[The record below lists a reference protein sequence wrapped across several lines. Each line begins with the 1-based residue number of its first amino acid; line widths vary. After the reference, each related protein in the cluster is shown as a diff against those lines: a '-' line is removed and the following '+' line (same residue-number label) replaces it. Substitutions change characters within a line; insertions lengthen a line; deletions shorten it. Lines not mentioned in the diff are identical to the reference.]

1 MAVGGGSA
9 ERKAE
14 ELGASADAAA
24 GAWAAGAEGERRVA
38 AELSKLREAWTVL
51 HDRLL
56 RPGQSEANLDHVVIG
71 PGGMFLVDAKNRAGR
86 VMAWEGGLFQ
96 HTVQAGDRVSLNLA
110 AELKKVHGMAAYMA
124 VESGRPVTP
133 VLCLAGAHEAEFG
146 EPQMVQEVW
155 VVPVSKLVDWLNAQP
170 YVLDRETAGRVV
182 TRAMTDFPS
191 TTTDPALLAA
201 MGQEAARHKSVK
213 QATRRQ
219 RRPSAPGSRARPSFA
234 GRLARAI
241 VGLFM
246 MLASLWFLVTVMPVL
261 LTALLTSLVDVGDP
275 NAAPTNVAPTPVAP
289 SAKPSGAAKA
299 KPSPTGKAS
308 PTKAPVPKVTPRPT
322 PVVPALPPTDCARAT
337 GAEVA
342 RVLGRTVQPV
352 AVSAGCA
359 WGTRLD
365 DASTVLVSIR
375 MSADHKSWDSQLVT
389 SEKQRRVVYG
399 TAYDSSFKPAT
410 ALWVATG
417 QPIAT
422 AKGHVKASADTHIVV
437 STTKLGLT
445 DDQARRKALAIA
457 AALNN

>member
-24 GAWAAGAEGERRVA
+24 GAWAAGADGERRVA
-38 AELSKLREAWTVL
+38 AELSNLREAWTVL

-146 EPQMVQEVW
+146 VPQMVQGVW

-201 MGQEAARHKSVK
+201 MGQAAARPKRVRP
-213 QATRRQ
+213 ARRRQ
-219 RRPSAPGSRARPSFA
+219 RRPSAPRGRARRSFA
-234 GRLARAI
+234 GRLVRAV
-241 VGLFM
+241 VGLAM
-246 MLASLWFLVTVMPVL
+246 MLTSLWFLVTVMPVL
-261 LTALLTSLVDVGDP
+261 LTALFTSLAHAGQP
-275 NAAPTNVAPTPVAP
+275 SAAPTTVAP
-289 SAKPSGAAKA
+289 SANPSSAAKA
-299 KPSPTGKAS
+299 KASTTGKAL
-308 PTKAPVPKVTPRPT
+308 PTKAPVPKAAPKPT
-322 PVVPALPPTDCARAT
+322 PVVPALAPTDCARAT
-337 GAEVA
+337 TAEVSK
-342 RVLGRTVQPV
+342 VLGRKVQPI

-365 DASTVLVSIR
+365 DPSTVLVTIR
-375 MSADHKSWDSQLVT
+375 MSLGGSVYDSKFQT

-399 TAYDSSFKPAT
+399 TAYDSNFKPAT

-417 QPIAT
+417 QPVST
-422 AKGHVKASADTHIVV
+422 GNGHVKAVADTHIVV
-437 STTKLGLT
+437 STSKLGLT
-445 DDQARRKALAIA
+445 DDQARRKALGLAV
-457 AALNN
+457 ALDF

>member
-14 ELGASADAAA
+14 ELGASADSAA

-38 AELSKLREAWTVL
+38 AELSNLREAWTVL

-86 VMAWEGGLFQ
+86 VMEWEGGLFQ

-133 VLCLAGAHEAEFG
+133 VLCLAGAQEAEFG
-146 EPQMVQEVW
+146 EPQMVQGVW

-191 TTTDPALLAA
+191 TTTDPQLLTA
-201 MGQEAARHKSVK
+201 MGQAAARQKRVK

-219 RRPSAPGSRARPSFA
+219 RRPSAPRGRARRSFA
-234 GRLARAI
+234 GRLMRAI
-241 VGLFM
+241 VGLVM

-261 LTALLTSLVDVGDP
+261 LTALFTSLADVGEPKRGSNHRGSIRQAVRRGEGKTVHDWEGI
-275 NAAPTNVAPTPVAP
+275 ADE
-289 SAKPSGAAKA
+289 GAGPEGHAQA
-299 KPSPTGKAS
+299 DAGGAG
-308 PTKAPVPKVTPRPT
+308 
-322 PVVPALPPTDCARAT
+322 ARADGLRSRDRRGGRQ
-337 GAEVA
+337 GARSQGPA
-342 RVLGRTVQPV
+342 GHSQCT
-352 AVSAGCA
+352 GCA

-365 DASTVLVSIR
+365 DPSTVLV
-375 MSADHKSWDSQLVT
+375 T
-389 SEKQRRVVYG
+389 SG
-399 TAYDSSFKPAT
+399 
-410 ALWVATG
+410 
-417 QPIAT
+417 
-422 AKGHVKASADTHIVV
+422 
-437 STTKLGLT
+437 
-445 DDQARRKALAIA
+445 
-457 AALNN
+457 

>member
-14 ELGASADAAA
+14 ELGASADSAA

-38 AELSKLREAWTVL
+38 AELSNLREAWTVL

-86 VMAWEGGLFQ
+86 VMEWEGGLFQ

-146 EPQMVQEVW
+146 EPQMVQGVW

-191 TTTDPALLAA
+191 TTTDPQLLAA
-201 MGQEAARHKSVK
+201 MGQAAARQKRVK

-219 RRPSAPGSRARPSFA
+219 RRPSAPRGRARRSFA
-234 GRLARAI
+234 GRLMRAI
-241 VGLFM
+241 VGLVM

-261 LTALLTSLVDVGDP
+261 LTALFTSLADVGEP
-275 NAAPTNVAPTPVAP
+275 NAAPTTVAP
-289 SAKPSGAAKA
+289 SAKPSSAPKA
-299 KPSPTGKAS
+299 KPSTTGKAS
-308 PTKAPVPKVTPRPT
+308 PTKAPAPKATPKPT
-322 PVVPALPPTDCARAT
+322 PVVPALAPTDCARAT

-342 RVLGRTVQPV
+342 KVLGRKVQPV

-365 DASTVLVSIR
+365 DPSTVLVTIR
-375 MSADHKSWDSQLVT
+375 MSLSGSVYESKFQT
-389 SEKQRRVVYG
+389 SVKQRRVVYG
-399 TAYDSSFKPAT
+399 TAYGPGYRPAT

-417 QPIAT
+417 QPIST
-422 AKGHVKASADTHIVV
+422 GRGHVKALADTHIVV
-437 STTKLGLT
+437 STTELGLT

>member
-14 ELGASADAAA
+14 ELGASADSAA

-38 AELSKLREAWTVL
+38 AELSNLREAWTVL

-86 VMAWEGGLFQ
+86 VTVWDGGLFQ
-96 HTVQAGDRVSLNLA
+96 HTTHAGDRVSLNLA

-124 VESGRPVTP
+124 VESSRPVTP
-133 VLCLAGAHEAEFG
+133 VLCLAGAQQADFG
-146 EPQMVQEVW
+146 EPQMVQGVW
-155 VVPVSKLVDWLNAQP
+155 VVPVSKLVEWLNGRP
-170 YVLDRETAGRVV
+170 YVLDRETAGLVV

-191 TTTDPALLAA
+191 TTTDPGLLAA
-201 MGQEAARHKSVK
+201 MGQAAARQERVK
-213 QATRRQ
+213 QAR
-219 RRPSAPGSRARPSFA
+219 RRPRTSSPRGRARRSFV
-234 GRLARAI
+234 GRLARAV
-241 VGLFM
+241 VGLAM
-246 MLASLWFLVTVMPVL
+246 MLGSLWFLVAVMPAL
-261 LTALLTSLVDVGDP
+261 LTALFTSLADVGAP
-275 NAAPTNVAPTPVAP
+275 NSGTATAPPTAAPSTNSP
-289 SAKPSGAAKA
+289 STAKAKASPSGKAALTKVPAAKA
-299 KPSPTGKAS
+299 APKPK
-308 PTKAPVPKVTPRPT
+308 

-337 GAEVA
+337 GGEIAK
-342 RVLGRTVQPV
+342 VLGRKVQPV
-352 AVSAGCA
+352 MVSSGCA

-365 DASTVLVSIR
+365 DPSTILVSIR
-375 MSADHKSWDSQLVT
+375 MSAGHKSWDSQLVT

-399 TAYDSSFKPAT
+399 AAYDSSFKPAT

-417 QPIAT
+417 QPVGT
-422 AKGHVKASADTHIVV
+422 AGGHVKALADTHIVV
-437 STTKLGLT
+437 STSKLGLT

>member
-9 ERKAE
+9 ERRAE
-14 ELGASADAAA
+14 ELGASADSAA

-38 AELSKLREAWTVL
+38 AELSNLREAWTVL

-133 VLCLAGAHEAEFG
+133 VLCLAGTHEAEFG
-146 EPQMVQEVW
+146 EPQMVQGVW

-170 YVLDRETAGRVV
+170 YELDRETAGRVV

-201 MGQEAARHKSVK
+201 IGQAARPKRVN
-213 QATRRQ
+213 QATRRR
-219 RRPSAPGSRARPSFA
+219 RRPSARRGRARRSFA
-234 GRLARAI
+234 GRLVRAI

-365 DASTVLVSIR
+365 DPSTVLVTIR
-375 MSADHKSWDSQLVT
+375 MSLSGSVFDSKFQT
-389 SEKQRRVVYG
+389 SEKQRRVVFG
-399 TAYDSSFKPAT
+399 TAYGPGYRPAT

-417 QPIAT
+417 QPIGT
-422 AKGHVKASADTHIVV
+422 GRGHVKAPADTHVVV
-437 STTKLGLT
+437 STTELGLT

-457 AALNN
+457 AALDD